1 MAKGRFGLILG
12 FWLAGVTVSKALA
25 VGAPVSPPPVN
36 PNIFPV
42 VAFGGEGR
50 QDPIGF
56 AKARGLDPAALRR
69 ATSASGLVTCGTA
82 HGAGQLTLANDVIT
96 TAAHVFFDEA
106 GRFRARSGQC
116 QFLVIV
122 GHEIVM
128 TMIDV
133 RSIEAG
139 AHDPYSQTPSRDW
152 AVARLLRPV
161 DGVAPYGLANAAEG
175 LSVRFAS
182 RGSVDWRQR
191 SDLAMQQCTLR
202 QTLEAAPDG
211 AREVAFDCDA
221 GKGASGGALLDSR
234 GRGLVAVFAGFHS
247 SNPDQAAPFSA
258 DHYNFAVTVEGA
270 FRRAILA
277 AAGAHDAAIGPL
289 GSK

>member
-1 MAKGRFGLILG
+1 MAKGRFGLTLG
-12 FWLAGVTVSKALA
+12 FWLAGVTVSKALVLGSPA
-25 VGAPVSPPPVN
+25 SPPLLHLNVVP
-36 PNIFPV
+36 I
-42 VAFGGEGR
+42 VAFGEEGR
-50 QDPIGF
+50 QDPASF
-56 AKARGLDPAALRR
+56 AKSRGLDPETVRR
-69 ATSASGLVTCGTA
+69 ATSASGLVTCGAA
-82 HGAGQLTLANDVIT
+82 HGAGQLTLANNVIT
-96 TAAHVFFDEA
+96 TAAHVFFDEV
-106 GRFRARSGQC
+106 GRSRARSGQC
-116 QFLVIV
+116 QFLVVV

-133 RSIEAG
+133 RSIEVG
-139 AHDPYSQTPSRDW
+139 AHDPYSQSPSRDW

-161 DGVAPYGLANAAEG
+161 DGIAPYAIATAAEG

-247 SNPDQAAPFSA
+247 ANPDQAAPYSA

-277 AAGAHDAAIGPL
+277 AAGFDNAVVAPSGA
-289 GSK
+289 K